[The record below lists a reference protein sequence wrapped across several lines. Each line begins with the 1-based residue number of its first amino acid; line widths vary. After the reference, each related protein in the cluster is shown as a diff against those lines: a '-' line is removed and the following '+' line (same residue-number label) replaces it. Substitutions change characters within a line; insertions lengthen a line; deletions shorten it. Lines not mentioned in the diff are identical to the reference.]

1 MNPAPAA
8 PVPTNPLWRLEMST
22 ADTSA
27 AKQSTGR
34 LTVAW
39 ALVGVPL
46 AYGVYET
53 LTRVT
58 ALFG

>member
-1 MNPAPAA
+1 
-8 PVPTNPLWRLEMST
+8 MST
-22 ADTSA
+22 ARNTGA
-27 AKQSTGR
+27 PATVKASTGK
-34 LTVAW
+34 LAVAW
-39 ALVGVPL
+39 GLVGVPL